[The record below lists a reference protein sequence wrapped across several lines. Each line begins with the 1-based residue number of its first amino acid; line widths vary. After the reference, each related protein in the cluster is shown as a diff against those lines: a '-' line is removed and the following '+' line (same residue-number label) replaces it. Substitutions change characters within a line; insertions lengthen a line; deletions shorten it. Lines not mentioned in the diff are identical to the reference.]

1 MSKISALPF
10 FVYPVTDMS
19 RSKLF
24 YRDILGLVE
33 TANWD
38 DQWVEFGLSADDPG
52 PVIALSSVM
61 SGVTPG
67 APGGA
72 VALES
77 ADFDGMVTHLRD
89 QGVTFVLEPMETS
102 VCHFARFHD
111 PDGNHLILHRI
122 HDFADSIA
130 SPSASASANI
140 DA

>member
-1 MSKISALPF
+1 MSKITALPF
-10 FVYPVTDMS
+10 FVYPVSDMS

-38 DQWVEFGLSADDPG
+38 EQWVEFGLSTEDSG

-61 SGVTPG
+61 EGVKPG

-72 VALES
+72 VAIETTN
-77 ADFDGMVTHLRD
+77 FDGMVTHLRD

-122 HDFADSIA
+122 HDS
-130 SPSASASANI
+130 SPSASASASS

>member
-10 FVYPVTDMS
+10 FVYPVSDMS

-38 DQWVEFGLSADDPG
+38 EQWVEFGLSAKDSG

-72 VALES
+72 VAIETT
-77 ADFDGMVTHLRD
+77 DFDSMVTHLRD

-102 VCHFARFHD
+102 VCQFARFHD

-122 HDFADSIA
+122 HNF
-130 SPSASASANI
+130 SPSASDSASSEA
-140 DA
+140 

>member
-1 MSKISALPF
+1 M
-10 FVYPVTDMS
+10 
-19 RSKLF
+19 
-24 YRDILGLVE
+24 
-33 TANWD
+33 
-38 DQWVEFGLSADDPG
+38 
-52 PVIALSSVM
+52 IALSSVM